1 MIFKKLSIWLL
12 LSIILFNNGLRGE
25 SLSDKRMITV
35 KRISFPCS
43 KPPARL
49 IEKML
54 DSTGT
59 IFHKI
64 DNINWA
70 EYPYK
75 PDVQFR
81 IAYSIDE
88 IFLQFKVEERYI
100 RAIYT
105 NDDGSAPY
113 KDSCVEFFIIPGS
126 DSVYYNLELNCIGIG
141 TFAKGADR
149 RERTR
154 FDSTVTSR
162 IRRTSTLGN
171 SGFDTKE
178 GDFKWSIIIAIPI
191 ELFNIGS
198 DNSLRGRVV
207 KANFYK
213 CGDDL
218 PERHYLT
225 WNPVGT
231 EKPDFHR
238 PEFFGDLYFEK

>member
-1 MIFKKLSIWLL
+1 
-12 LSIILFNNGLRGE
+12 
-25 SLSDKRMITV
+25 
-35 KRISFPCS
+35 
-43 KPPARL
+43 
-49 IEKML
+49 
-54 DSTGT
+54 
-59 IFHKI
+59 
-64 DNINWA
+64 
-70 EYPYK
+70 
-75 PDVQFR
+75 
-81 IAYSIDE
+81 
-88 IFLQFKVEERYI
+88 
-100 RAIYT
+100 
-105 NDDGSAPY
+105 
-113 KDSCVEFFIIPGS
+113 
-126 DSVYYNLELNCIGIG
+126 
-141 TFAKGADR
+141 FAKGADR

-191 ELFNIGS
+191 ELLNIGS